1 MIHEN
6 PRPGGK
12 EKVLP
17 GTSKLKSR
25 DVAGLIFQLNWR
37 QEILELNII
46 EISRKIN
53 DPDAERKFYIS

>member
-6 PRPGGK
+6 PRPRRK

-25 DVAGLIFQLNWR
+25 GVAGLILQLNR
-37 QEILELNII
+37 RKEILELNII

-53 DPDAERKFYIS
+53 DSDAERKFYIS